1 MYFYAPTLG
10 PQACDRKAQSA
21 AKVGTLARTATP
33 RALACGPNPSGKPG
47 KGPAMLLQTACGI
60 HTAARPAPSCRAFPR
75 LSWAR
80 KSA

>member
-1 MYFYAPTLG
+1 MHFYAPTLG
-10 PQACDRKAQSA
+10 PQACDRKAQFA

-33 RALACGPNPSGKPG
+33 RALARGPDPSGKPG
-47 KGPAMLLQTACGI
+47 KGPATLLQTACGI
-60 HTAARPAPSCRAFPR
+60 HTAARSAPSCRAFPR